1 MFQRRPSDIPGSP
14 CQSRTRPWPLARLV
28 GLLAATATA
37 VGAAAA
43 PPPPGWYSKSGLS
56 FVMTS
61 GNSGTSTLGAKAE
74 VKRLWPKATFALTGS
89 AVRAQA
95 SDPSRRAV
103 GRPTDFR
110 IEDGPSVVKAAK
122 YDATATFDRRVTD
135 RLAWQVGAAFERD
148 RFSGVK
154 GRTLGLAG
162 VTYLFANRKDFTL
175 KSGLAATITHQSE
188 VVADPNTK
196 DTFAGLRLSADA
208 ERKFGA
214 STTYVGGLAVDENLE
229 DTADARVRFANA
241 LAVSMSRRLALQVG
255 LLLLYDH
262 QPSLVEL
269 PLFDAAGVPSG
280 LVVPA
285 RAAKLDTTFTVS
297 VVVSFAPRAA
307 TP

>member
-1 MFQRRPSDIPGSP
+1 M
-14 CQSRTRPWPLARLV
+14 V
-28 GLLAATATA
+28 GLLAGAATA
-37 VGAAAA
+37 VGAADA
-43 PPPPGWYSKSGLS
+43 PPPGWYSKSGLS

-74 VKRLWPKATFALTGS
+74 VKRLWPRATFVLNGS

-110 IEDGPSVVKAAK
+110 IEDGPSVLRAAK
-122 YDATATFDRRVTD
+122 YDATATFDRRMTD

-148 RFSGVK
+148 RFSGLK

-188 VVADPNTK
+188 VVEDPTTK

-214 STTYVGGLAVDENLE
+214 STTYVGGLAVDESLE
-229 DTADARVRFANA
+229 DTSDARVRFANA

-269 PLFDAAGVPSG
+269 PLFDAAGVATG
-280 LVVPA
+280 LLVPA